1 MVAETDLIT
10 QSVQLLT
17 QSIHDAHDEATI
29 RTALQQV
36 CTLQQ
41 WVDNCKVALT
51 RKLQV
56 LATTTPRIQPQQVL
70 ASAANISR
78 IDAFREVSRAKT
90 LGAFPQLEQAFEQ
103 GRIGS
108 AHIDAVARATHQL
121 TEDEKAKL
129 ASRSDWL
136 NNVATHATPDNFARA
151 VKSEVERIHADGGV
165 TRLERQRRDASLR
178 HWIDRE
184 SGMFHIA
191 GRLDPENGLR
201 VIGKLDNTV
210 ERLFHAALPDT
221 CPTDDRKHGHLNA
234 LAFLELIDSA
244 SLGTPLTAGAMI
256 SSPHARAE
264 VSVVI
269 DLHTLRSGL
278 HEHSVIRTGHE
289 AELPLETIRRM
300 ACEAEIIPV
309 VLDSKGVVLDIGRAS
324 RLATRYQRKA
334 LEVMYP
340 TCAIAHCNIPNAQC
354 QPHHI
359 RYWRDDGTTDM
370 HNLIP
375 LCPEHHRCVHEGGW
389 KLSLHGDSR
398 QLCVTYPDGRS
409 LTSSPTDK
417 SGKDLLYDIS

>member
-10 QSVQLLT
+10 QSVQLLA
-17 QSIHDAHDEATI
+17 QSIHVAHDEATI

-90 LGAFPQLEQAFEQ
+90 LGAFPHLEQAFEQ

-210 ERLFHAALPDT
+210 ERLFHAALPET
-221 CPTDDRKHGHLNA
+221 CPIDDRKHGHLNA
-234 LAFLELIDSA
+234 LAFLELIDAATFTS
-244 SLGTPLTAGAMI
+244 PLTKGAMI

-269 DLHTLRSGL
+269 DLKTLRSGL
-278 HEHSVIRTGHE
+278 HEHSIVRTGHD
-289 AELPLETIRRM
+289 AELPLETVRRM

-309 VLDSKGVVLDIGRAS
+309 VLNSKGVVLDIGRAS

-334 LEVMYP
+334 IEAMYSH
-340 TCAIAHCNIPNAQC
+340 CAIPDCKVPIAQC

-359 RYWRDDGTTDM
+359 DYWRDEGPTDM
-370 HNLIP
+370 NNLLP
-375 LCPEHHRCVHEGGW
+375 LCPHHNRNVHEGNW
-389 KLSLHGDSR
+389 KLKLHMPNR
-398 QLCVTYPDGRS
+398 ELTVTYPDGHV
-409 LTSSPTDK
+409 LTGTPQLP
-417 SGKDLLYDIS
+417 SG

>member
-1 MVAETDLIT
+1 
-10 QSVQLLT
+10 
-17 QSIHDAHDEATI
+17 
-29 RTALQQV
+29 
-36 CTLQQ
+36 
-41 WVDNCKVALT
+41 
-51 RKLQV
+51 
-56 LATTTPRIQPQQVL
+56 L

-121 TEDEKAKL
+121 TEEEKAKL

-136 NNVATHATPDNFARA
+136 SNVATHATPDNFARA

-201 VIGKLDNTV
+201 VIGKIDNTV

-234 LAFLELIDSA
+234 LAFLELIDTA
-244 SLGTPLTAGAMI
+244 ALGAPLTAGAMI

-278 HEHSVIRTGHE
+278 HEHSIVRTGHE
-289 AELPLETIRRM
+289 AELPIETIRRM

-309 VLDSKGVVLDIGRAS
+309 VLNSKGVVIDIGRAS

-334 LEVMYP
+334 IEAMYSH
-340 TCAIAHCNIPNAQC
+340 CAIPDCKAPISQC

-359 RYWRDDGTTDM
+359 AYWRDDGATDM
-370 HNLIP
+370 NNLVP
-375 LCPEHHRCVHEGGW
+375 LCPQHHRNVHEGNW
-389 KLSLHGDSR
+389 RLKLSVPNRALT
-398 QLCVTYPDGRS
+398 VTYPDGHVS
-409 LTSSPTDK
+409 TACPTNSK
-417 SGKDLLYDIS
+417 LQERIHHE

>member
-10 QSVQLLT
+10 QSVQLLA

-51 RKLQV
+51 RKLQI

-78 IDAFREVSRAKT
+78 MDAFREVSRAKT
-90 LGAFPQLEQAFEQ
+90 LGAFPQLEHAFEQ

-210 ERLFHAALPDT
+210 ERLFHAALPET

-234 LAFLELIDSA
+234 LAFLELIDTA
-244 SLGTPLTAGAMI
+244 SLGAPLTAGAMI

-278 HEHSVIRTGHE
+278 HEHSIVRTGHE

-309 VLDSKGVVLDIGRAS
+309 VLNSKGVVIDIGRAS

-334 LEVMYP
+334 IEAMYSH
-340 TCAIAHCNIPNAQC
+340 CAIPDCKVPIAQC

-359 RYWRDDGTTDM
+359 VYWRDDGPTDM
-370 HNLIP
+370 NNLVP
-375 LCPEHHRCVHEGGW
+375 LCPHHHRNVHEGNW
-389 KLSLHGDSR
+389 RLKLSVPNRVLT
-398 QLCVTYPDGRS
+398 VTYPDGHVS
-409 LTSSPTDK
+409 HDSPN
-417 SGKDLLYDIS
+417 SPN

>member
-1 MVAETDLIT
+1 VVAETDLIT
-10 QSVQLLT
+10 QSVQLLA

-29 RTALQQV
+29 RKALQQV

-41 WVDNCKVALT
+41 WIDNCKVALT

-78 IDAFREVSRAKT
+78 VDAFREVSRAKT

-234 LAFLELIDSA
+234 LAFLELIDAA
-244 SLGTPLTAGAMI
+244 SLGAPLTAGAMI

-269 DLHTLRSGL
+269 DLHTLRTGL
-278 HEHSVIRTGHE
+278 HEHSIVRTGHE

-309 VLDSKGVVLDIGRAS
+309 VLNSKGVVIDIGRAS

-334 LEVMYP
+334 IEAMYSH
-340 TCAIAHCNIPNAQC
+340 CAIPDCKVPIAQC

-359 RYWRDDGTTDM
+359 AYWRDDGPTNM
-370 HNLIP
+370 NNLVP
-375 LCPEHHRCVHEGGW
+375 LCPHHHRNVHEGNW
-389 KLSLHGDSR
+389 RLKLLMPNR
-398 QLCVTYPDGRS
+398 ALTITYPDGHVS
-409 LTSSPTDK
+409 TACPTNSK
-417 SGKDLLYDIS
+417 PQERISNE

>member
-10 QSVQLLT
+10 QSVQLLA
-17 QSIHDAHDEATI
+17 QSIHDAHDEVTI

-41 WVDNCKVALT
+41 WIDNCKVALT

-121 TEDEKAKL
+121 TEGEKAKL

-234 LAFLELIDSA
+234 LAFLELIDAA
-244 SLGTPLTAGAMI
+244 SLGAPLTAGAMI

-269 DLHTLRSGL
+269 DLHTLRTGL
-278 HEHSVIRTGHE
+278 HEHSIVRTGHE

-309 VLDSKGVVLDIGRAS
+309 VLNSKGVVIDIGRAS

-334 LEVMYP
+334 IEAMYSH
-340 TCAIAHCNIPNAQC
+340 CAIPDCKVPIAQC

-359 RYWRDDGTTDM
+359 AYWRDDGPTDM
-370 HNLIP
+370 NNLVP
-375 LCPEHHRCVHEGGW
+375 LCPQHHRNVHEGNW
-389 KLSLHGDSR
+389 RLKLLAPNR
-398 QLCVTYPDGRS
+398 ALTVTYPDGHVS
-409 LTSSPTDK
+409 TACPTNSK
-417 SGKDLLYDIS
+417 PQERISNE

>member
-41 WVDNCKVALT
+41 WIDNCKVALT

-210 ERLFHAALPDT
+210 ERLFHAALPET

-234 LAFLELIDSA
+234 LAFLELIDAA
-244 SLGTPLTAGAMI
+244 SLNAPLTAGAMI

-278 HEHSVIRTGHE
+278 HEHSFVRTGHD

-309 VLDSKGVVLDIGRAS
+309 VLNSKGVVIDIGRAS

-334 LEVMYP
+334 IEAMYSH
-340 TCAIAHCNIPNAQC
+340 CAIPDCKVPIAQC

-359 RYWRDDGTTDM
+359 AYWRDDGPTDM
-370 HNLIP
+370 NNLVP
-375 LCPEHHRCVHEGGW
+375 LCPHHHRNVHEGNW
-389 KLSLHGDSR
+389 RLKLSLPNR
-398 QLCVTYPDGRS
+398 ILTVTYPDGHVS
-409 LTSSPTDK
+409 TASPTNSK
-417 SGKDLLYDIS
+417 PQERIPHE

>member
-10 QSVQLLT
+10 QSVQLLA

-29 RTALQQV
+29 RKALQQV

-41 WVDNCKVALT
+41 WIDNCKVALT

-151 VKSEVERIHADGGV
+151 VKSEVARLHADEGI
-165 TRLERQRRDASLR
+165 TTLQRQRRDTTLR
-178 HWIDRE
+178 HWVDRE
-184 SGMFHIA
+184 SGMFHIN
-191 GRLDPENGLR
+191 GRLDPECGLR
-201 VIGKLDNTV
+201 IIGRIDNAV
-210 ERLFHAALPDT
+210 ETMFHGALPDT

-234 LAFLELIDSA
+234 LSLVALIDGSVGA
-244 SLGTPLTAGAMI
+244 S
-256 SSPHARAE
+256 SSPNARAE

-269 DLHTLRSGL
+269 DLQTLMHGMHQR
-278 HEHSVIRTGHE
+278 SVIRTGHDV
-289 AELPLETIRRM
+289 ELPIETIRRM

-309 VLDSKGVVLDIGRAS
+309 VLGSNGVVLDVGRAT
-324 RLATRYQRKA
+324 RLASRYQRKA

-340 TCAIAHCNIPNAQC
+340 TCAIPQCCVPHSQC

-359 RYWRDDGTTDM
+359 RYWRDDGSTDM
-370 HNLIP
+370 NNLIP
-375 LCPEHHRCVHEGGW
+375 LCSSHHRSVHEGGW
-389 KLSLHGDSR
+389 KLSMHGTDR
-398 QLCVTYPDGRS
+398 QLAITRPDERPPPQ
-409 LTSSPTDK
+409 LQVP
-417 SGKDLLYDIS
+417 

>member
-10 QSVQLLT
+10 QSVQLLA
-17 QSIHDAHDEATI
+17 QSIHVAHDEATI

-78 IDAFREVSRAKT
+78 IDAFREVTRAKT

-151 VKSEVERIHADGGV
+151 VKSEVARLHADEGI
-165 TRLERQRRDASLR
+165 TTLQRQRRDTTLR
-178 HWIDRE
+178 HWVDRE
-184 SGMFHIA
+184 SGMFHIN
-191 GRLDPENGLR
+191 GRLDPECGLR
-201 VIGKLDNTV
+201 IIGRIDNAV
-210 ERLFHAALPDT
+210 ETMFHGALPDT
-221 CPTDDRKHGHLNA
+221 CPTDDRKYGHLNA
-234 LAFLELIDSA
+234 LSLVALIDGSVGA
-244 SLGTPLTAGAMI
+244 S
-256 SSPHARAE
+256 SSPNARAE

-269 DLHTLRSGL
+269 DLQTLMHGMHQR
-278 HEHSVIRTGHE
+278 SVIRTGHDV
-289 AELPLETIRRM
+289 ELPIETIRRM

-309 VLDSKGVVLDIGRAS
+309 VLGSNGVVLDVGRAT
-324 RLATRYQRKA
+324 RLASRYQRKA

-340 TCAIAHCNIPNAQC
+340 TCAIPQCCVPHSQC

-359 RYWRDDGTTDM
+359 RYWRDDGSTDM
-370 HNLIP
+370 NNLIP
-375 LCPEHHRCVHEGGW
+375 LCSSHHRSVHEGGW
-389 KLSLHGDSR
+389 KLSMHGTDR
-398 QLCVTYPDGRS
+398 QLAITRPDERPPPQ
-409 LTSSPTDK
+409 LQVP
-417 SGKDLLYDIS
+417 

>member
-1 MVAETDLIT
+1 
-10 QSVQLLT
+10 
-17 QSIHDAHDEATI
+17 
-29 RTALQQV
+29 
-36 CTLQQ
+36 
-41 WVDNCKVALT
+41 
-51 RKLQV
+51 
-56 LATTTPRIQPQQVL
+56 
-70 ASAANISR
+70 
-78 IDAFREVSRAKT
+78 
-90 LGAFPQLEQAFEQ
+90 
-103 GRIGS
+103 
-108 AHIDAVARATHQL
+108 
-121 TEDEKAKL
+121 
-129 ASRSDWL
+129 
-136 NNVATHATPDNFARA
+136 

-234 LAFLELIDSA
+234 LAFLELIDAA
-244 SLGTPLTAGAMI
+244 SLGAPLTAGAMI

-289 AELPLETIRRM
+289 ADLPLETIRRM

-309 VLDSKGVVLDIGRAS
+309 VLNSKGVVIDIGRAS

-334 LEVMYP
+334 IEAMYSH
-340 TCAIAHCNIPNAQC
+340 CAIPDCKVPIAQC

-359 RYWRDDGTTDM
+359 AYWRDDGPTDM
-370 HNLIP
+370 NNLVP
-375 LCPEHHRCVHEGGW
+375 LCPQHHRNVHEGNW
-389 KLSLHGDSR
+389 RLKLLAPNR
-398 QLCVTYPDGRS
+398 ALTVTYPDGHVS
-409 LTSSPTDK
+409 TACPTNSK
-417 SGKDLLYDIS
+417 PQERISNE

>member
-1 MVAETDLIT
+1 VVAETDPIT
-10 QSVQLLT
+10 QSVQLLA

-41 WVDNCKVALT
+41 WVDNCKVVLT

-121 TEDEKAKL
+121 SEGEKAKL

-136 NNVATHATPDNFARA
+136 NNVATHSTPDNFARA

-210 ERLFHAALPDT
+210 ERLFHAALPET

-234 LAFLELIDSA
+234 LALLELIDAA
-244 SLGTPLTAGAMI
+244 SLNAPLTAGAMI

-278 HEHSVIRTGHE
+278 HEHSIVRTGHE

-309 VLDSKGVVLDIGRAS
+309 VLNSKGVVIDIGRAS

-334 LEVMYP
+334 IEAMYSH
-340 TCAIAHCNIPNAQC
+340 CAIPDCKVPIAQC

-359 RYWRDDGTTDM
+359 AYWRDEGPT
-370 HNLIP
+370 NLNNLVP
-375 LCPEHHRCVHEGGW
+375 LCPQHHRNVHEGNWGLR
-389 KLSLHGDSR
+389 LSASNRALT
-398 QLCVTYPDGRS
+398 VTYPDGHVS
-409 LTSSPTDK
+409 TACPTNLK
-417 SGKDLLYDIS
+417 PQERISNE

>member
-10 QSVQLLT
+10 QSVQLLA

-51 RKLQV
+51 RKLQI

-234 LAFLELIDSA
+234 LAFLELIDAA
-244 SLGTPLTAGAMI
+244 SLGAPLTAGAMI

-278 HEHSVIRTGHE
+278 HEHSIVRTGHE

-309 VLDSKGVVLDIGRAS
+309 VLNSKGVVIDIGRAS

-334 LEVMYP
+334 IEAMYSH
-340 TCAIAHCNIPNAQC
+340 CAIPDCKVPIAQC

-359 RYWRDDGTTDM
+359 AYWRDDGPTNM
-370 HNLIP
+370 NNLVP
-375 LCPEHHRCVHEGGW
+375 LCPHHHRNVHEGNW
-389 KLSLHGDSR
+389 RLKLLMPNR
-398 QLCVTYPDGRS
+398 ALTITYPDGHVS
-409 LTSSPTDK
+409 TACPTNSK
-417 SGKDLLYDIS
+417 PQERISNE

>member
-1 MVAETDLIT
+1 VVAETDLIT
-10 QSVQLLT
+10 QSVQLLA

-90 LGAFPQLEQAFEQ
+90 LGAFPQLEHAFEQ
-103 GRIGS
+103 CRIGS
-108 AHIDAVARATHQL
+108 AHIDAIARATHQL

-210 ERLFHAALPDT
+210 ERLFHAALPET

-234 LAFLELIDSA
+234 LAFLELIDAA
-244 SLGTPLTAGAMI
+244 SLGAPLTAGAMI

-278 HEHSVIRTGHE
+278 HEHSIVRTGHE

-309 VLDSKGVVLDIGRAS
+309 VLNSKGVVIDIGRAS

-334 LEVMYP
+334 IEAMYSH
-340 TCAIAHCNIPNAQC
+340 CAIPDCKVPIAQC

-359 RYWRDDGTTDM
+359 AYWRDDGPTDM
-370 HNLIP
+370 NNLVP
-375 LCPEHHRCVHEGGW
+375 LCPHHHRNVHEGNW
-389 KLSLHGDSR
+389 RLKLSAPNRALT
-398 QLCVTYPDGRS
+398 VTYPDGHVSTACPSNSKPQER
-409 LTSSPTDK
+409 
-417 SGKDLLYDIS
+417 ISNE

>member
-10 QSVQLLT
+10 QSVQLLA

-51 RKLQV
+51 RKLQI

-234 LAFLELIDSA
+234 LAFLELIDTA
-244 SLGTPLTAGAMI
+244 SLGAPLTAGAMI

-278 HEHSVIRTGHE
+278 HEHSIVRTGHE

-309 VLDSKGVVLDIGRAS
+309 VLNSKGVVIDIGRAS

-334 LEVMYP
+334 IEAMYSH
-340 TCAIAHCNIPNAQC
+340 CAIPDCKVPIAQC

-359 RYWRDDGTTDM
+359 AYWRDDGPTNM
-370 HNLIP
+370 NNLVP
-375 LCPEHHRCVHEGGW
+375 LCPHHHRNVHEGNW
-389 KLSLHGDSR
+389 RLKLLMPNR
-398 QLCVTYPDGRS
+398 ALTITYPDGHVS
-409 LTSSPTDK
+409 TACPTNPK
-417 SGKDLLYDIS
+417 PQERISNE

>member
-10 QSVQLLT
+10 QSVQLLA
-17 QSIHDAHDEATI
+17 QSIHVAHDEATI

-136 NNVATHATPDNFARA
+136 NNVAAHATPDNFARA

-210 ERLFHAALPDT
+210 ERLFHAALPET

-234 LAFLELIDSA
+234 LAFLELIDAA
-244 SLGTPLTAGAMI
+244 SLGAPLTAGAMI
-256 SSPHARAE
+256 SSPHVRAE

-278 HEHSVIRTGHE
+278 HEHSIVRTGHE
-289 AELPLETIRRM
+289 TELPLETIRRM

-309 VLDSKGVVLDIGRAS
+309 VLNSKGVVIDIGRAS

-334 LEVMYP
+334 IEAMYSH
-340 TCAIAHCNIPNAQC
+340 CAIPDCKVPIAQC

-359 RYWRDDGTTDM
+359 AYWRDDGPTDM
-370 HNLIP
+370 NNLVP
-375 LCPEHHRCVHEGGW
+375 LCPQHHRNVHEGNW
-389 KLSLHGDSR
+389 RLKLLASNRALT
-398 QLCVTYPDGRS
+398 VTYPDGHIS
-409 LTSSPTDK
+409 TACPTNSK
-417 SGKDLLYDIS
+417 PQERFSNE

>member
-1 MVAETDLIT
+1 MVAETDPIT
-10 QSVQLLT
+10 QSVQLLA

-41 WVDNCKVALT
+41 WVDNCKVVLT

-121 TEDEKAKL
+121 TEGEKAKL

-210 ERLFHAALPDT
+210 ERLFHAALPET

-234 LAFLELIDSA
+234 LAFLELIDAA
-244 SLGTPLTAGAMI
+244 SLNAPLTAGAMI

-278 HEHSVIRTGHE
+278 HEHSIVRTGHE

-309 VLDSKGVVLDIGRAS
+309 VLNSKGVVIDIGRAS

-334 LEVMYP
+334 IEAMYSH
-340 TCAIAHCNIPNAQC
+340 CAIPDCKVPIAQC

-359 RYWRDDGTTDM
+359 AYWRDEGPT
-370 HNLIP
+370 NLNNLVP
-375 LCPEHHRCVHEGGW
+375 LCPQHHRNVHEGNWGLR
-389 KLSLHGDSR
+389 LSASNRALT
-398 QLCVTYPDGRS
+398 VTYPDGHVS
-409 LTSSPTDK
+409 TACPTNLK
-417 SGKDLLYDIS
+417 PQERISNE

>member
-1 MVAETDLIT
+1 MVVDTDLIT
-10 QSVQLLT
+10 QSVQQLA
-17 QSIHDAHDEATI
+17 QSIHLAHDETTI
-29 RTALQQV
+29 RSALQQV

-90 LGAFPQLEQAFEQ
+90 LGAFPQLEHAFEQ

-121 TEDEKAKL
+121 TEDEKSKL

-136 NNVATHATPDNFARA
+136 NNVALHATPDNFARA
-151 VKSEVERIHADGGV
+151 IKSEVERIHADGGV
-165 TRLERQRRDASLR
+165 TRLDRQRRDASLR
-178 HWIDRE
+178 HWVDRE

-191 GRLDPENGLR
+191 GRLDPESGLR
-201 VIGKLDNTV
+201 VIGKIDTTV
-210 ERLFHAALPDT
+210 ERLFHSALPET

-234 LAFLELIDSA
+234 LAFLELIDAA
-244 SLGTPLTAGAMI
+244 SFKAPLTAGAMI
-256 SSPHARAE
+256 SSPNSRAE

-269 DLHTLRSGL
+269 DLKTLRSGL
-278 HEHSVIRTGHE
+278 HDHSIIRNGHE

-309 VLDSKGVVLDIGRAS
+309 VLNSKGVVIDIGRAS

-334 LEVMYP
+334 IEAMYSH
-340 TCAIAHCNIPNAQC
+340 CAIPDCKAPIAQC

-359 RYWRDDGTTDM
+359 SYWRDDGPTDM
-370 HNLIP
+370 KNLVP
-375 LCPEHHRCVHEGGW
+375 LCPHHHRNVHEGNW
-389 KLSLHGDSR
+389 KLNLLMPDR
-398 QLCVTYPDGRS
+398 ELIVTYPDGHA
-409 LTSSPTDK
+409 SSACPSNSKPQERTHHE
-417 SGKDLLYDIS
+417 

>member
-10 QSVQLLT
+10 QSVQLLA

-151 VKSEVERIHADGGV
+151 VKSEVARLHADEGI
-165 TRLERQRRDASLR
+165 TTLQRQRRDTTLR
-178 HWIDRE
+178 HWVDRE
-184 SGMFHIA
+184 SGMFHIN
-191 GRLDPENGLR
+191 GRLDPECGLR
-201 VIGKLDNTV
+201 IIGRIDNAV
-210 ERLFHAALPDT
+210 ETLFHGALPDT

-234 LAFLELIDSA
+234 LSLVALIDGSVGA
-244 SLGTPLTAGAMI
+244 S
-256 SSPHARAE
+256 SSPNARAE

-269 DLHTLRSGL
+269 DLQTLMHGMHQR
-278 HEHSVIRTGHE
+278 SVIRTGHDV
-289 AELPLETIRRM
+289 ELPIETIRRM

-309 VLDSKGVVLDIGRAS
+309 VLGSNGVVLDVGRAT
-324 RLATRYQRKA
+324 RLASRYQRKA

-340 TCAIAHCNIPNAQC
+340 TCAIPQCCVPHSQC

-359 RYWRDDGTTDM
+359 RYWRDDGSTDM
-370 HNLIP
+370 NNLIP
-375 LCPEHHRCVHEGGW
+375 LCSSHHRSVHEGGW
-389 KLSLHGDSR
+389 KLSMHGTDR
-398 QLCVTYPDGRS
+398 QLAITRPDERPPPQ
-409 LTSSPTDK
+409 LQVP
-417 SGKDLLYDIS
+417 

>member
-1 MVAETDLIT
+1 VVAETDLIT
-10 QSVQLLT
+10 QSVQLLA

-51 RKLQV
+51 RKLQI

-234 LAFLELIDSA
+234 LAFLELIDTA
-244 SLGTPLTAGAMI
+244 SLGAPLTAGAMI

-278 HEHSVIRTGHE
+278 HEHSIVRTGHE

-309 VLDSKGVVLDIGRAS
+309 VLNSKGVVIDIGRAS

-334 LEVMYP
+334 IEAMYSH
-340 TCAIAHCNIPNAQC
+340 CAIPDCKVPIAQC

-359 RYWRDDGTTDM
+359 AYWRDDGPTNM
-370 HNLIP
+370 NNLVP
-375 LCPEHHRCVHEGGW
+375 LCPQHHRNVHEGNW
-389 KLSLHGDSR
+389 RLKLTAPNRVLT
-398 QLCVTYPDGRS
+398 VTFPDGHVS
-409 LTSSPTDK
+409 TACPTNSK
-417 SGKDLLYDIS
+417 LQERISNE

>member
-10 QSVQLLT
+10 QSVQLLA
-17 QSIHDAHDEATI
+17 QYIHEAHDETTI
-29 RTALQQV
+29 RSALQQV
-36 CTLQQ
+36 GTLQQ

-90 LGAFPQLEQAFEQ
+90 LGAFPQLEKAFEQ

-178 HWIDRE
+178 HWVDRE

-210 ERLFHAALPDT
+210 ERLFHAALPET

-234 LAFLELIDSA
+234 LAFLELIDAA
-244 SLGTPLTAGAMI
+244 SFTSPLTKGAMI

-264 VSVVI
+264 VSVVV
-269 DLHTLRSGL
+269 DFKTLRSGL
-278 HEHSVIRTGHE
+278 HENSIVRTGHE
-289 AELPLETIRRM
+289 SELPLETIRRM

-309 VLDSKGVVLDIGRAS
+309 VLNSQGVVIDIGRAS

-334 LEVMYP
+334 IEAMYSH
-340 TCAIAHCNIPNAQC
+340 CAIPDCKAPIAQC

-359 RYWRDDGTTDM
+359 AYWRDDGPTDM
-370 HNLIP
+370 NNLVP
-375 LCPEHHRCVHEGGW
+375 LCPHHHRNVHEGNW
-389 KLSLHGDSR
+389 RLNLAMPNR
-398 QLCVTYPDGRS
+398 VLTVTYPDGHV
-409 LTSSPTDK
+409 LTGTPQLP
-417 SGKDLLYDIS
+417 SG

>member
-1 MVAETDLIT
+1 VVAETDLIT
-10 QSVQLLT
+10 QSVQLLA

-151 VKSEVERIHADGGV
+151 VKSEVARLHADEGI
-165 TRLERQRRDASLR
+165 TTLQRQRRDTTLR
-178 HWIDRE
+178 HWVDRE
-184 SGMFHIA
+184 SGMFHIN
-191 GRLDPENGLR
+191 GRLDPECGLR
-201 VIGKLDNTV
+201 IIGRIDNAV
-210 ERLFHAALPDT
+210 ETLFHGALPDT

-234 LAFLELIDSA
+234 LSLVALIDGSVGA
-244 SLGTPLTAGAMI
+244 S
-256 SSPHARAE
+256 SSPNARAE

-269 DLHTLRSGL
+269 DLQTLMHGMHQR
-278 HEHSVIRTGHE
+278 SVIRTGHDV
-289 AELPLETIRRM
+289 ELPIETIRRM

-309 VLDSKGVVLDIGRAS
+309 VLGSNGVVLDVGRAT
-324 RLATRYQRKA
+324 RLASRYQRKA

-340 TCAIAHCNIPNAQC
+340 TCAIPQCCVPHSQC

-359 RYWRDDGTTDM
+359 RYWRDDGSTDM
-370 HNLIP
+370 NNLIP
-375 LCPEHHRCVHEGGW
+375 LCSSHHRSVHEGGW
-389 KLSLHGDSR
+389 KLSMHGTDR
-398 QLCVTYPDGRS
+398 QLAITRPDERPPPQ
-409 LTSSPTDK
+409 LQVP
-417 SGKDLLYDIS
+417 

>member
-10 QSVQLLT
+10 QSVQLLA
-17 QSIHDAHDEATI
+17 QSIHDAHDEVTI

-36 CTLQQ
+36 GTLQQ
-41 WVDNCKVALT
+41 WIDNCKVALT

-234 LAFLELIDSA
+234 LAFLELIDAA
-244 SLGTPLTAGAMI
+244 SLGAPLTAGAMI

-269 DLHTLRSGL
+269 DLHTLRTGL
-278 HEHSVIRTGHE
+278 HEHSIVRTGHE

-309 VLDSKGVVLDIGRAS
+309 VLNSKGVVIDIGRAS

-334 LEVMYP
+334 IEAMYSH
-340 TCAIAHCNIPNAQC
+340 CAIPDCKVPIAQC

-359 RYWRDDGTTDM
+359 AYWRDDGPTDM
-370 HNLIP
+370 KNLVP
-375 LCPEHHRCVHEGGW
+375 LCPQHHRNVHEGNW
-389 KLSLHGDSR
+389 RLKLSAPNRALT
-398 QLCVTYPDGRS
+398 VTYPDGHVSR
-409 LTSSPTDK
+409 SSPN
-417 SGKDLLYDIS
+417 SSN

>member
-10 QSVQLLT
+10 QSVQLLA

-51 RKLQV
+51 RKLQI

-78 IDAFREVSRAKT
+78 VDAFREVSRAKT

-210 ERLFHAALPDT
+210 ETMFHGALPDT
-221 CPTDDRKHGHLNA
+221 CPTDDRKYGHLNA
-234 LAFLELIDSA
+234 LSLVALIDGSVGA
-244 SLGTPLTAGAMI
+244 S
-256 SSPHARAE
+256 SSPNARAE

-269 DLHTLRSGL
+269 DLQTLMHGMHQR
-278 HEHSVIRTGHE
+278 SVIRTGHDV
-289 AELPLETIRRM
+289 ELPIETIRRM

-309 VLDSKGVVLDIGRAS
+309 VLGSNGVVLDVGRAT
-324 RLATRYQRKA
+324 RLASRYQRKA

-340 TCAIAHCNIPNAQC
+340 TCAIPQCCVPHSQC

-359 RYWRDDGTTDM
+359 RYWRDDGSTDM
-370 HNLIP
+370 NNLVP
-375 LCPEHHRCVHEGGW
+375 LCSSHHRSVHEGGW
-389 KLSLHGDSR
+389 KLSMHGTDR
-398 QLCVTYPDGRS
+398 QLAITRPDERPPPQ
-409 LTSSPTDK
+409 LQVP
-417 SGKDLLYDIS
+417 

>member
-1 MVAETDLIT
+1 VVAETDPIT
-10 QSVQLLT
+10 QSVQLLA

-41 WVDNCKVALT
+41 WVDNCKVVLT

-121 TEDEKAKL
+121 SEGEKAKL

-136 NNVATHATPDNFARA
+136 NNVATHSTPDNFARA

-210 ERLFHAALPDT
+210 ERLFHAALPET

-234 LAFLELIDSA
+234 LAFLELIDAA
-244 SLGTPLTAGAMI
+244 SLNAPLTAGAMI

-278 HEHSVIRTGHE
+278 HEHSIVRTGHE

-309 VLDSKGVVLDIGRAS
+309 VLNSKGVVIDIGRAS

-334 LEVMYP
+334 IEAMYSH
-340 TCAIAHCNIPNAQC
+340 CAIPDCKVPIAQC

-359 RYWRDDGTTDM
+359 AYWRDEGPT
-370 HNLIP
+370 NLNNLVP
-375 LCPEHHRCVHEGGW
+375 LCPQHHRNVHEGNWGLR
-389 KLSLHGDSR
+389 LSASNRALT
-398 QLCVTYPDGRS
+398 VTYPDGHVS
-409 LTSSPTDK
+409 TACPTNLK
-417 SGKDLLYDIS
+417 PQERISNE

>member
-10 QSVQLLT
+10 QSVQLLA
-17 QSIHDAHDEATI
+17 QSIHVAHDEATI

-151 VKSEVERIHADGGV
+151 VKSEVARLHADEGI
-165 TRLERQRRDASLR
+165 TTLQRQRRDTTLR
-178 HWIDRE
+178 HWVDRE
-184 SGMFHIA
+184 SGMFHIN
-191 GRLDPENGLR
+191 GRLDPECGLR
-201 VIGKLDNTV
+201 IIGRIDNAV
-210 ERLFHAALPDT
+210 ETMFHGALPDT
-221 CPTDDRKHGHLNA
+221 CPTDDRKYGHLNA
-234 LAFLELIDSA
+234 LSLVALIDGSVGA
-244 SLGTPLTAGAMI
+244 S
-256 SSPHARAE
+256 SSPNARAE

-269 DLHTLRSGL
+269 DLQTLMHGMHQR
-278 HEHSVIRTGHE
+278 SVIRTGHDV
-289 AELPLETIRRM
+289 ELPIETIRRM

-309 VLDSKGVVLDIGRAS
+309 VLGSNGVVLDVGRAT
-324 RLATRYQRKA
+324 RLASRYQRKA

-340 TCAIAHCNIPNAQC
+340 TCAIPQCCVPHSQC

-359 RYWRDDGTTDM
+359 RYWRDDGSTDM
-370 HNLIP
+370 NNLIP
-375 LCPEHHRCVHEGGW
+375 LCSSHHRSVHEGGW
-389 KLSLHGDSR
+389 KLSMHGTDR
-398 QLCVTYPDGRS
+398 QLAITRPDERPPPQ
-409 LTSSPTDK
+409 LQVP
-417 SGKDLLYDIS
+417 

>member
-1 MVAETDLIT
+1 MVAETDPIT
-10 QSVQLLT
+10 QSVQLLA

-41 WVDNCKVALT
+41 WVDNCKVVLT

-121 TEDEKAKL
+121 TEGEKAKL

-136 NNVATHATPDNFARA
+136 NNIATHATPDNFARA

-210 ERLFHAALPDT
+210 ERLFHAALPET

-234 LAFLELIDSA
+234 LAFLELIDAA
-244 SLGTPLTAGAMI
+244 SLNAPLTAGAMI

-278 HEHSVIRTGHE
+278 HEHSIVRTGHE

-309 VLDSKGVVLDIGRAS
+309 VLNSKGVVIDIGRAS

-334 LEVMYP
+334 IEAMYSH
-340 TCAIAHCNIPNAQC
+340 CAIPDCKVPIAQC

-359 RYWRDDGTTDM
+359 AYWRDEGPT
-370 HNLIP
+370 NLNNLVP
-375 LCPEHHRCVHEGGW
+375 LCPQHHRNVHEGNWGLR
-389 KLSLHGDSR
+389 LSASNRALT
-398 QLCVTYPDGRS
+398 VTYPDGHVS
-409 LTSSPTDK
+409 TACPTNLK
-417 SGKDLLYDIS
+417 PQERISNE

>member
-1 MVAETDLIT
+1 VVAETDPIT
-10 QSVQLLT
+10 QSVQLLA

-41 WVDNCKVALT
+41 WVDNCKVVLT

-121 TEDEKAKL
+121 TEGEKAKL

-210 ERLFHAALPDT
+210 ERLFHAALPET

-234 LAFLELIDSA
+234 LAFLELIDAA
-244 SLGTPLTAGAMI
+244 SLNAPLTAGAMI

-278 HEHSVIRTGHE
+278 HEHSIVRTGHE

-309 VLDSKGVVLDIGRAS
+309 VLNSKGVVIDIGRAS

-334 LEVMYP
+334 IEAMYSH
-340 TCAIAHCNIPNAQC
+340 CAIPDCKVPIAQC

-359 RYWRDDGTTDM
+359 AYWRDEGPT
-370 HNLIP
+370 NLNNLVP
-375 LCPEHHRCVHEGGW
+375 LCPQHHRNVHEGNWGLR
-389 KLSLHGDSR
+389 LSASNRALT
-398 QLCVTYPDGRS
+398 VTYPDGHVS
-409 LTSSPTDK
+409 TACPTNLK
-417 SGKDLLYDIS
+417 PQERISNE

>member
-1 MVAETDLIT
+1 VVAETDLIT
-10 QSVQLLT
+10 QSVQLLA
-17 QSIHDAHDEATI
+17 QSIHVAHDEATI

-210 ERLFHAALPDT
+210 ERLFHAALPKT

-234 LAFLELIDSA
+234 LAFLELIDAA
-244 SLGTPLTAGAMI
+244 SLGAPLTAGAMI

-278 HEHSVIRTGHE
+278 HEHSVIRIGHE

-309 VLDSKGVVLDIGRAS
+309 VLNSKGVVIDIGRAS

-334 LEVMYP
+334 IEAMYSH
-340 TCAIAHCNIPNAQC
+340 CAIPDCKVPIAQC

-359 RYWRDDGTTDM
+359 AYWRDDGPTNM
-370 HNLIP
+370 NNLVP
-375 LCPEHHRCVHEGGW
+375 LCPHHHRNVHEGNW
-389 KLSLHGDSR
+389 RLKLLMPNR
-398 QLCVTYPDGRS
+398 ALTITYPDGHVS
-409 LTSSPTDK
+409 TACPTNSK
-417 SGKDLLYDIS
+417 PQERISNE

>member
-10 QSVQLLT
+10 QSVQLLA

-210 ERLFHAALPDT
+210 ERLFHAALPET
-221 CPTDDRKHGHLNA
+221 CPIDDRKHGHLNA
-234 LAFLELIDSA
+234 LAFLELIDAA
-244 SLGTPLTAGAMI
+244 SLGAPLTAGAMI

-278 HEHSVIRTGHE
+278 HEHSIVRTGHE

-309 VLDSKGVVLDIGRAS
+309 VLNSKGVVIDIGRAS

-334 LEVMYP
+334 IEAMYSH
-340 TCAIAHCNIPNAQC
+340 CAIPDCKVPIAQC

-359 RYWRDDGTTDM
+359 AYWRDDGPTDM
-370 HNLIP
+370 NNLVP
-375 LCPEHHRCVHEGGW
+375 LCPQHHRNVHEGNW
-389 KLSLHGDSR
+389 RLKLSVPNRVLT
-398 QLCVTYPDGRS
+398 VTYPDGHVS
-409 LTSSPTDK
+409 HDSPN
-417 SGKDLLYDIS
+417 SPN

>member
-1 MVAETDLIT
+1 VVAETDLIT
-10 QSVQLLT
+10 QSVQLLA
-17 QSIHDAHDEATI
+17 QSIHVAHDEATI

-151 VKSEVERIHADGGV
+151 VKSEVARLHADEGI
-165 TRLERQRRDASLR
+165 TTLQRQRRDTTLR
-178 HWIDRE
+178 HWVDRE
-184 SGMFHIA
+184 SGMFHIN
-191 GRLDPENGLR
+191 GRLDPECGLR
-201 VIGKLDNTV
+201 IIGRIDNAV
-210 ERLFHAALPDT
+210 ETMFHGALPDT
-221 CPTDDRKHGHLNA
+221 CPTDDRKYGHLNA
-234 LAFLELIDSA
+234 LSLVALIDGSVGA
-244 SLGTPLTAGAMI
+244 S
-256 SSPHARAE
+256 SSPNARAE

-269 DLHTLRSGL
+269 DLQTLMHGMHQR
-278 HEHSVIRTGHE
+278 SVIRTGHDV
-289 AELPLETIRRM
+289 ELPIETIRRM

-309 VLDSKGVVLDIGRAS
+309 VLGSNGVVLDVGRAT
-324 RLATRYQRKA
+324 RLASRYQRKA

-340 TCAIAHCNIPNAQC
+340 TCAIPQCCVPHSQC

-370 HNLIP
+370 NNLVP
-375 LCPEHHRCVHEGGW
+375 LCSSHHRSVHEGGW
-389 KLSLHGDSR
+389 KLSMHGTDR
-398 QLCVTYPDGRS
+398 QLAITRPDERPPPQ
-409 LTSSPTDK
+409 LQVP
-417 SGKDLLYDIS
+417 

>member
-1 MVAETDLIT
+1 VVAETDLIT
-10 QSVQLLT
+10 QSVQLLA

-51 RKLQV
+51 RKLQI

-78 IDAFREVSRAKT
+78 VDAFREVSRAKT

-210 ERLFHAALPDT
+210 ETMFHGALPDT
-221 CPTDDRKHGHLNA
+221 CPTDDRKYGHLNA
-234 LAFLELIDSA
+234 LSLVALIDGSVGA
-244 SLGTPLTAGAMI
+244 S
-256 SSPHARAE
+256 SSPNARAE

-269 DLHTLRSGL
+269 DLQTLMHGMHQR
-278 HEHSVIRTGHE
+278 SVIRTGHDV
-289 AELPLETIRRM
+289 ELPIETIRRM

-309 VLDSKGVVLDIGRAS
+309 VLGSNGVVLDVGRAT
-324 RLATRYQRKA
+324 RLASRYQRKA

-340 TCAIAHCNIPNAQC
+340 TCAIPQCCVPHSQC

-359 RYWRDDGTTDM
+359 RYWRDDGSTDM
-370 HNLIP
+370 NNLVP
-375 LCPEHHRCVHEGGW
+375 LCSSHHRSVHEGGW
-389 KLSLHGDSR
+389 KLSMHGTDR
-398 QLCVTYPDGRS
+398 QLAITRPDERPPPQ
-409 LTSSPTDK
+409 LQVP
-417 SGKDLLYDIS
+417 

>member
-1 MVAETDLIT
+1 MVAETDPIT
-10 QSVQLLT
+10 QSVQLLA

-41 WVDNCKVALT
+41 WVDNCKVVLT

-121 TEDEKAKL
+121 TEGEKAKL

-136 NNVATHATPDNFARA
+136 NNVATHSTPDNFARA

-210 ERLFHAALPDT
+210 ERLFHAALPET

-234 LAFLELIDSA
+234 LALLELIDAA
-244 SLGTPLTAGAMI
+244 SLNAPLTAGAMI

-278 HEHSVIRTGHE
+278 HEHSIVRTGHE

-309 VLDSKGVVLDIGRAS
+309 VLNSKGVVIDIGRAS

-334 LEVMYP
+334 IEAMYSH
-340 TCAIAHCNIPNAQC
+340 CAIPDCKVPIAQC

-359 RYWRDDGTTDM
+359 AYWRDEGPT
-370 HNLIP
+370 NLNNLVP
-375 LCPEHHRCVHEGGW
+375 LCPQHHRNVHEGNWGLR
-389 KLSLHGDSR
+389 LSASNRALT
-398 QLCVTYPDGRS
+398 VTYPDGHAS
-409 LTSSPTDK
+409 TACPTNLK
-417 SGKDLLYDIS
+417 PQERISNE

>member
-1 MVAETDLIT
+1 VVAETDLIT
-10 QSVQLLT
+10 QSVQLLA
-17 QSIHDAHDEATI
+17 QSIHVAHDEATI

-41 WVDNCKVALT
+41 WIDNCKVALT

-151 VKSEVERIHADGGV
+151 VKSEVARLHADEGI
-165 TRLERQRRDASLR
+165 TTLQRQRRDTTLR
-178 HWIDRE
+178 HWVDRE
-184 SGMFHIA
+184 SGMFHIN
-191 GRLDPENGLR
+191 GRLDPECGLR
-201 VIGKLDNTV
+201 IIGRIDNAV
-210 ERLFHAALPDT
+210 ETMFHGALPDT

-234 LAFLELIDSA
+234 LSLVALIDGSVGA
-244 SLGTPLTAGAMI
+244 S
-256 SSPHARAE
+256 SSPNARAE

-269 DLHTLRSGL
+269 DLQTLMHGMHQR
-278 HEHSVIRTGHE
+278 SVIRTGHDV
-289 AELPLETIRRM
+289 ELPIETIRRM

-309 VLDSKGVVLDIGRAS
+309 VLGSNGVVLDVGRAT
-324 RLATRYQRKA
+324 RLASRYQRKA

-340 TCAIAHCNIPNAQC
+340 TCAIPQCCVPHSQC

-359 RYWRDDGTTDM
+359 RYWRDDGSTDM
-370 HNLIP
+370 NNLIP
-375 LCPEHHRCVHEGGW
+375 LCSSHHRSVHEGGW
-389 KLSLHGDSR
+389 KLSMHGTDR
-398 QLCVTYPDGRS
+398 QLAITRPDERPPPQ
-409 LTSSPTDK
+409 LQVP
-417 SGKDLLYDIS
+417 

>member
-10 QSVQLLT
+10 QSVQLLA

-51 RKLQV
+51 RKLQI

-234 LAFLELIDSA
+234 LAFLELIDTA
-244 SLGTPLTAGAMI
+244 SLGAPLTAGAMI

-278 HEHSVIRTGHE
+278 HEHSIVRTGHE

-309 VLDSKGVVLDIGRAS
+309 VLNSKGVVIDIGRAS

-334 LEVMYP
+334 IEAMYSH
-340 TCAIAHCNIPNAQC
+340 CAIPDCKVPIAQC

-359 RYWRDDGTTDM
+359 AYWRDDGPTNM
-370 HNLIP
+370 NNLVP
-375 LCPEHHRCVHEGGW
+375 LCPHHHRNVHEGNW
-389 KLSLHGDSR
+389 RLKLLMPNR
-398 QLCVTYPDGRS
+398 ALTITYPDGHVSR
-409 LTSSPTDK
+409 SSPK
-417 SGKDLLYDIS
+417 SSN

>member
-1 MVAETDLIT
+1 VVAETDLIT
-10 QSVQLLT
+10 QSVQLLA

-51 RKLQV
+51 RKLQI

-234 LAFLELIDSA
+234 LAFLELIDAA
-244 SLGTPLTAGAMI
+244 SLGAPLTAGAMI

-278 HEHSVIRTGHE
+278 HEHSVIRIGHE

-309 VLDSKGVVLDIGRAS
+309 VLNSKGVVIDIGRAS

-334 LEVMYP
+334 IEAMYSH
-340 TCAIAHCNIPNAQC
+340 CAIPDCKVPIAQC

-359 RYWRDDGTTDM
+359 AYWRDDGPTNM
-370 HNLIP
+370 NNLVP
-375 LCPEHHRCVHEGGW
+375 LCPHHHRNVHEGNW
-389 KLSLHGDSR
+389 RLKLLMPNR
-398 QLCVTYPDGRS
+398 ALTITYPDGHVS
-409 LTSSPTDK
+409 TACPTNSK
-417 SGKDLLYDIS
+417 PQERIHHE